1 MKKNTK
7 IQFPSRDQNF
17 YNTLKKRANAYFK
30 SASSTR
36 HANSE
41 MVFKTIFMFSLY
53 LVPVL
58 LLYTGAVQT
67 GWLAMAL
74 CMLMGVGIAGIGLS
88 VMHDANHG
96 AYSNR
101 KWVNNLLG
109 YSLNLIGGNAFNWQ
123 IQHNVLHHTYTNI
136 YDVDEDISPRGI
148 LRMTPHSEWKSF
160 HRFQFVYAWF
170 VYGFMTLAWVFAK
183 DFNRLIRY
191 QKNGLIRKHHTT
203 EGKEWS
209 ILLVTKALYLS
220 YTLILPM
227 VFLPFTW
234 WQVCIG
240 FFAMHFVAGFILAII
255 FQPAHV
261 VEGTEFPMPD
271 DSGNMQNTW
280 ALHQVATTS
289 NFANNSRLFSW
300 YVGGLNFQIEHH
312 LFPNVCHVHY
322 RHLASIVR
330 STAEEFNVPYRTL
343 PTFLQAL
350 LGHGR
355 LLWDLGRR
363 PVKAEGTA
371 N

>member
-1 MKKNTK
+1 MKKNTN
-7 IQFPSRDQNF
+7 IRFPSKDRNF
-17 YNTLKKRANAYFK
+17 YDTLKKRVNEYFK
-30 SASSTR
+30 TAHSTR
-36 HANSE
+36 HANRE

-53 LVPVL
+53 IVPFVL
-58 LLYTGAVQT
+58 LFTGVVTSVWIA
-67 GWLAMAL
+67 LAL
-74 CMLMGVGIAGIGLS
+74 CLLIGAGIAGIGLS

-96 AYSNR
+96 AYSDR

-109 YSLNLIGGNAFNWQ
+109 YSLNLVGGNAFNWQ
-123 IQHNVLHHTYTNI
+123 VQHNVLHHTYTNI
-136 YDVDEDISPRGI
+136 FDADEDISPRGI
-148 LRMTPHSEWKSF
+148 LRMTPHTGWKPF

-170 VYGFMTLAWVFAK
+170 IYGFMTLAWVFAK

-191 QKNGLIRKHHTT
+191 QKDGLIGKQHTT
-203 EGKEWS
+203 VAKEWS
-209 ILLVTKALYLS
+209 ILLSSKALYLS

-227 VFLPFTW
+227 VFLPFAW

-240 FFAMHFVAGFILAII
+240 FFAMHYVAGFILATI

-261 VEGTEFPMPD
+261 VEGTSFPMPD
-271 DSGNMQNTW
+271 ESGNMRNTW
-280 ALHQVATTS
+280 AIHQVATTT

-330 STAEEFNVPYRTL
+330 STAQEFNIPYRTL

-355 LLWDLGRR
+355 LLRDLGRR
-363 PVKAEGTA
+363 PLQAEVSA

>member
-170 VYGFMTLAWVFAK
+170 VYGIMTLAWVFAK
-183 DFNRLIRY
+183 DLNRLIRY

-209 ILLVTKALYLS
+209 ILLLTKALYLS

-227 VFLPFTW
+227 VFLSFTW

-280 ALHQVATTS
+280 ALHQVAPTS